1 VKTRKAGNNIYYE
14 DYYPFAV
21 EKEME
26 EIDEED
32 FEEEK
37 KEEFEEEEK
46 DLSIRFDKWSK
57 GVKWLFYVPRYRR
70 KIGIREKF

>member
-1 VKTRKAGNNIYYE
+1 MKTRKAGNNIYYE

-46 DLSIRFDKWSK
+46 DLSIRFDK
-57 GVKWLFYVPRYRR
+57 
-70 KIGIREKF
+70 